1 MLNSNKIFQKIFVLL
16 FLFWP
21 FTIICQ
27 NNNPNDP
34 LDTYSAPSF
43 AYLTVIDGKIPYSVL
58 SKLSFK
64 HNKLNDTVI
73 YNCYYINNRHYSE
86 NLMML
91 DSIPDSVTVSIDV
104 FFEEPIGYNKA
115 KMHHYHDEMPLG
127 RLKLVQILSIT
138 NFRHKQYYM
147 HYVFDPPLRT
157 YPLYE
162 RRFGNKNKFY
172 SRVFSCFY
180 PYSYNK
186 WSKGGRTK
194 PSY

>member
-1 MLNSNKIFQKIFVLL
+1 MLNNNKIFQKLVVLL
-16 FLFWP
+16 LLFWP

-27 NNNPNDP
+27 NNNPNDS
-34 LDTYSAPSF
+34 LDAYSASPL
-43 AYLTVIDGKIPYSVL
+43 AYLTIIDGKIPYSVL

-73 YNCYYINNRHYSE
+73 YKCYYINNKHYSE

-91 DSIPDSVTVSIDV
+91 DSIPDSVTTSIDI
-104 FFEEPIGYNKA
+104 FFEEPIGVNKTI
-115 KMHHYHDEMPLG
+115 MHHYHDEMSLG

-157 YPLYE
+157 YPMYE

-180 PYSYNK
+180 PYSFSQTSRCK
-186 WSKGGRTK
+186 KAK